1 MMAIRFAAFTLATT
15 CLIALAITPNSPA
28 TLILAGLFFAC
39 FGAFA
44 WTCRATNTRRR
55 P

>member
-15 CLIALAITPNSPA
+15 SLIALAITPNSPA
-28 TLILAGLFFAC
+28 TLTLAGFFFAC
-39 FGAFA
+39 FGTVA
-44 WTCRATNTRRR
+44 WSCRATNTRR